1 MSKKALLAVSI
12 VSALLGGCGHE
23 EHAAHHEK
31 LQFNVTHPIVQ
42 DTTLVKE
49 YVSQIRAIQHIEV
62 RAMEKGYLHWG
73 HDITIEEDPYEAG
86 VGFCVNLKKPKKFLG
101 QEKLE
106 EKLKKGSTKRRVN
119 FSLHDKNV
127 LLYHNEPIFYD
138 GKAVGEITSGMYGH
152 YLDKSLGMGY
162 INFENKNKL
171 ESMLKEQKFE
181 IEIAGLKYKADASL
195 IAFYDSKREKIL
207 I

>member
-1 MSKKALLAVSI
+1 MEIKPKKSLGQNFLKDSNIIKQI
-12 VSALLGGCGHE
+12 VDVCNISE
-23 EHAAHHEK
+23 D
-31 LQFNVTHPIVQ
+31 NTV
-42 DTTLVKE
+42 
-49 YVSQIRAIQHIEV
+49 IEV
-62 RAMEKGYLHWG
+62 GPG
-73 HDITIEEDPYEAG
+73 TG
-86 VGFCVNLKKPKKFLG
+86 NLTEFILKKKPKKFLG

-106 EKLKKGSTKRRVN
+106 EKLKEGSTKRRVN

-138 GKAVGEITSGMYGH
+138 GNPVGEITSGMYGH

-162 INFENKNKL
+162 INFENKDKL
-171 ESMLKEQKFE
+171 EGMLKEQKFE

-195 IAFYDSKREKIL
+195 ASFYDSKREKIL